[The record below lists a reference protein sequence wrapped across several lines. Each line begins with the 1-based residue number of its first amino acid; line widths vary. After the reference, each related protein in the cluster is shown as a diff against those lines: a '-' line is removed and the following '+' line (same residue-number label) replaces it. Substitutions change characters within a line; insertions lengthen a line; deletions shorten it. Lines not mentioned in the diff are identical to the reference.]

1 VLVAG
6 DAVYVAS
13 QDGVLHKVQTGTM
26 QGVWKYEAGSP
37 TQTMPAYSATE
48 DVIVFATADL
58 YVHAVGGSDGKAKW
72 SIKPNQQRE
81 AGYPYEFEG
90 GWPVVAEQH
99 GVVFLRMNQGI
110 GLIFGSGSWA
120 LGMAQIREKLQAA
133 PEWKNLFALALGSG
147 SETFVPAVA
156 PQGVEDFGTNPNL
169 RVHSF
174 PVIKT
179 LPDGKEVAYQTFRA
193 APREQ
198 GWDARWD
205 SHVGEMVLDA
215 DTVPNV
221 AAGDLRYI
229 DFPSAYP
236 HITDENCPLTMA
248 GDTLFFSHWAG
259 TGAYKLENRSDAL
272 GTSPQAAIATSQRP
286 SFARSQTCATATF
299 DALTHYSTGGVSYD
313 HEVGNRC
320 TGRSLPGP
328 AFYSYFGILDPP
340 TPARDAY
347 SEGILPRYTYVSGQY
362 IVFEGNGGDLVV
374 LRHSGQ
380 VPAQ

>member
-1 VLVAG
+1 
-6 DAVYVAS
+6 
-13 QDGVLHKVQTGTM
+13 
-26 QGVWKYEAGSP
+26 
-37 TQTMPAYSATE
+37 MPAYSAAE
-48 DVIVFATADL
+48 NVIVFGTADL
-58 YVHAVGGSDGKAKW
+58 RAHAVGGDDGQARW
-72 SIKPNQQRE
+72 SVRLNPQRE
-81 AGYPYEFEG
+81 PGYPYELEG

-99 GVVFLRMNQGI
+99 GLVFLRMNQGI
-110 GLIFGSGSWA
+110 GLIFGSGDWS
-120 LGMAQIREKLQAA
+120 LSMAQIRQQLEAA
-133 PEWKNLFALALGSG
+133 PEWKNLFALALASG
-147 SETFVPAVA
+147 EEAFIPAVG
-156 PQGVEDFGTNPNL
+156 PQGVEDFGTSPNL

-179 LPDGKEVAYQTFRA
+179 LPDGNEVAYQTFRA

-205 SHVGEMVLDA
+205 SHVGEMVLD
-215 DTVPNV
+215 DETLPGV
-221 AAGDLRYI
+221 AAGDLRFI

-248 GDTLFFSHWAG
+248 GATLFFSHWVG
-259 TGAYKLENRSDAL
+259 TGAYKIEDRSAAL
-272 GTSPQAAIATSQRP
+272 GGAAQSPIATSQRP
-286 SFARSQTCATATF
+286 SFARSQTCATAEF
-299 DALTHYSTGGVSYD
+299 DGLTHFTMGGVSYD

-328 AFYSYFGILDPP
+328 AFYSYFGVLDPP

-374 LRHSGQ
+374 LRHSGD
-380 VPAQ
+380 VPAP